1 MLSNIFKWLEN
12 IWNLR
17 KIFDKYL
24 PQIRELVATVK
35 KLQQQIADL
44 KVMKEELENGILLLK
59 QTNSENDEQSTEEI
73 KPSLGYEEK
82 VTTVPSKVNEWYD
95 ADGNGG
101 WDAEINP
108 TKK

>member
-1 MLSNIFKWLEN
+1 MNIFKWFEN

-24 PQIRELVATVK
+24 PQIRELVETVK

-44 KVMKEELENGILLLK
+44 KAMKEELENSILLLK
-59 QTNSENDEQSTEEI
+59 STSEQEDQQDTEEI
-73 KPSLGYEEK
+73 KPSLGYK
-82 VTTVPSKVNEWYD
+82 SSITDEWYD
-95 ADGNGG
+95 SEGNGG
-101 WDAEINP
+101 WNTIINP